1 MAQYFYKALKNNKT
15 EVKGYIEAESPKEA
29 RDKIHKMGFL
39 PTNIYEESFEKK
51 AFPSN
56 KASKIEYLSLSDKIF
71 FTSELEVMIS
81 SEISIAE
88 ALETLEN
95 HAHKPKLIMLARDL
109 KEKILSGSTFSEA
122 LKSYEKVFG
131 GIYLGLCTAGE
142 QSGQLDKTFKYLLT
156 ILRKQEDLKSRVINM
171 SIYPAITVI
180 ILIAVFIL
188 CGKFIFPA
196 FTNSAYL
203 SPEEIPF
210 MVNIVTGTCDI
221 IFKYWMIIIL
231 LIAAGGFAVTKIWE
245 QSSIKKHFDKQIL
258 KIPLVRDFVRY
269 VNLSAF
275 FTVLNVAYEAG
286 LTIVSSIELSEET
299 IKNTKIKTEAEKSRK
314 LVTGG
319 ELLSEAFVKTEFLPP
334 VFNTL
339 ILTGEKSGKL
349 GQMFRDIALAIDKKL
364 DIVTDALAKAFQP
377 TLTVIIGLVV
387 GYIVIAFFQ
396 LYTTAVGTMF

>member
-1 MAQYFYKALKNNKT
+1 MTQYFYKALKNNKT
-15 EVKGYIEAESPKEA
+15 EVKGYIEANSPKEA

-39 PTNIYEESFEKK
+39 PTNIYEESFK
-51 AFPSN
+51 N
-56 KASKIEYLSLSDKIF
+56 KAPVTDKTSRIEYLSLSDKIF
-71 FTSELEVMIS
+71 FTSELQVMVS
-81 SEISIAE
+81 SEISMAE
-88 ALETLEN
+88 ALETLET
-95 HAHKPKLIMLARDL
+95 HAHKPKLISIARDL
-109 KEKILSGSTFSEA
+109 KEKILNGSTFSEA

-131 GIYLGLCTAGE
+131 GIYLGLCSAGE
-142 QSGQLDKTFKYLLT
+142 QSGQLDKTFEYLLT
-156 ILRKQEDLKSRVINM
+156 ILKKQDNLKSRVISM

-180 ILIAVFIL
+180 LLIAVFIL

-196 FTNSAYL
+196 FINSAYL
-203 SPEEIPF
+203 SPEDIPF

-221 IFKYWMIIIL
+221 IFKYWMILIL
-231 LIAAGGFAVTKIWE
+231 LLAIGGFAVAKIWA
-245 QSSIKKHFDKQIL
+245 QSSIKKFFDRHIL

-299 IKNTKIKTEAEKSRK
+299 INNTQIKTEAEKSKK

-319 ELLSEAFVKTEFLPP
+319 KLLSEAFVKTEFLPP
-334 VFNTL
+334 LFNTL

-349 GQMFRDIALAIDKKL
+349 GLMFRDIALAIDKKL
-364 DIVTDALAKAFQP
+364 DMVTDALAKAFPP

>member
-39 PTNIYEESFEKK
+39 PTNIYEESSEKK
-51 AFPSN
+51 VHDAN
-56 KASKIEYLSLSDKIF
+56 KSSYIDFLSLSDKIL
-71 FTSELEVMIS
+71 FTSELQVMLS

-95 HAHKPKLIMLARDL
+95 HAHKPKLIMLARNL

-122 LKSYEKVFG
+122 LKDYEKVFG
-131 GIYLGLCTAGE
+131 GIYLGLCSAGE
-142 QSGQLDKTFKYLLT
+142 QSGQLDKTFEYLLK
-156 ILRKQEDLKSRVINM
+156 ILRKQEDLKSRVISM

-196 FTNSAYL
+196 FTNSIYL
-203 SPEEIPF
+203 APEDIPF
-210 MVNIVTGTCDI
+210 TVGIVTGTCDI

-231 LIAAGGFAVTKIWE
+231 LIAAGGFAVAKIWE
-245 QSSIKKHFDKQIL
+245 QSSIKKCFDRQIL
-258 KIPLVRDFVRY
+258 SVPLVKDFVRY

-275 FTVLNVAYEAG
+275 FTVLNVAYESG

-299 IKNTKIKTEAEKSRK
+299 INNTKIKSEAEQSKK

-319 ELLSEAFVKTEFLPP
+319 ELLSQSFVKTEFLPP

-364 DIVTDALAKAFQP
+364 DMVTDALAKAFQP

-396 LYTTAVGTMF
+396 LYTTAVGSMF